1 MPFFTIF
8 GRFWSFS
15 GHFWRVVANF
25 DKSYLGARKSFFN
38 SVKSICF
45 PIIQILK
52 YDQMIKFDF
61 FWPYPLKSAIFDFVV
76 KNLVFRPRRTA
87 NDYRKLTFDLLTL
100 QKSNIRNIDQRW
112 RSGASFE
119 ITYQIDPNSPDQRG
133 YLGLVQEL
141 PIWIW

>member
-1 MPFFTIF
+1 MCALV
-8 GRFWSFS
+8 GMCR
-15 GHFWRVVANF
+15 G
-25 DKSYLGARKSFFN
+25 
-38 SVKSICF
+38 
-45 PIIQILK
+45 
-52 YDQMIKFDF
+52 
-61 FWPYPLKSAIFDFVV
+61 LKSAIFDFVV
-76 KNLVFRPRRTA
+76 KNLVFCPRRTA

>member
-1 MPFFTIF
+1 M
-8 GRFWSFS
+8 G
-15 GHFWRVVANF
+15 
-25 DKSYLGARKSFFN
+25 
-38 SVKSICF
+38 
-45 PIIQILK
+45 
-52 YDQMIKFDF
+52 
-61 FWPYPLKSAIFDFVV
+61 LKSAIFDFVV

-119 ITYQIDPNSPDQRG
+119 ITYQIDPNSPNQRG